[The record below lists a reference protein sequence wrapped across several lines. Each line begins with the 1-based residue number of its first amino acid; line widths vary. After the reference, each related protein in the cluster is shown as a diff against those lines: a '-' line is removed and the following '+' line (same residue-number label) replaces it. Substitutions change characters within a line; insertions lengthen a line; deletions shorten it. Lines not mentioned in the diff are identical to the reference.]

1 MTRQGN
7 TDDRP
12 EYYVFPMKQC
22 FPFFMPQVGNR
33 AACFDT
39 ARRGVGWLL
48 WRDRRAVPDLAGA
61 AFVNVPIYFALILTV
76 VSGADCPTL
85 NRDCLRDI

>member
-1 MTRQGN
+1 MQHASIL
-7 TDDRP
+7 
-12 EYYVFPMKQC
+12 
-22 FPFFMPQVGNR
+22 R
-33 AACFDT
+33 AAVLAGFSGATD
-39 ARRGVGWLL
+39 
-48 WRDRRAVPDLAGA
+48 VPDLAGA